1 MSYPP
6 RPAVLRHSPMPWL
19 AIAAMVLLAAC
30 GGGASPSSDPSVA
43 ASAES
48 SVAALPSSEP
58 SDGAEPSEAAE
69 APCLP
74 ADLLAGMEA
83 IESVEVGPD
92 LPAAEL
98 ADAIEALDL
107 SQFEELTQTMQDDLV
122 ELLRDGEASS
132 FDAQVA
138 AGVILQTTGMTEC

>member
-1 MSYPP
+1 MSFLP
-6 RPAVLRHSPMPWL
+6 RRGVLRQAPMPWL
-19 AIAAMVLLAAC
+19 GIAAMVLLAAC
-30 GGGASPSSDPSVA
+30 GSGASSSSEPSVA
-43 ASAES
+43 ASAEP
-48 SVAALPSSEP
+48 SVAALPSTEPSEP
-58 SDGAEPSEAAE
+58 AEPSEAAE

-74 ADLLAGMEA
+74 ADLFAAMEA

-98 ADAIEALDL
+98 ADAVEALDL
-107 SQFEELTQTMQDDLV
+107 SQFEDLTQTMQDDLV